1 MPDTIKLD
9 TARELA
15 VAGSIRDAVLL
26 GQRGGF
32 LIIFRMGMSKRVL
45 ATKYGVPRLFS
56 GLDAAAKVLREISI
70 IRFQVDASGLIKD
83 DSTRRRRP
91 DRSAAL
97 KQAHQ
102 AAAEVASLRQ
112 GDKR

>member
-1 MPDTIKLD
+1 MPETIKLD

-15 VAGSIRDAVLL
+15 VAGSIRDTVLL

-32 LIIFRMGMSKRVL
+32 LIIFRMGMSERVL

-70 IRFQVDASGLIKD
+70 TRFQVDASDLVKD

-91 DRSAAL
+91 DRAAAL
-97 KQAHQ
+97 KQTYRD
-102 AAAEVASLRQ
+102 AALVLSRHINDAQ
-112 GDKR
+112 